1 LPEIASRIVARL
13 EIVNDK
19 LTLLPAA
26 PPHPGFA
33 VASHIQTLAASIA
46 SHINGDRDIN
56 TFRQAWTNITT
67 TKFCKRLTNM
77 KPSFNLK
84 TPGYKAPSIV
94 VDDDDDDSEPATP
107 TPVRVQVPIRSS
119 MTPKPSAAR
128 RNNNNIT
135 PSSSRKR
142 PAEDATPLRVK
153 SDPATPSF
161 TRKSL
166 TLETLR
172 FEYARGNTSG
182 VPGSINAKVTDRLIL
197 ESLNTWD
204 EALDGMLKEANHT
217 IAALINQSIDNALK
231 NLHLTDLYRRTK
243 EELAAF
249 LAGLMHKESD
259 KLHNILAC
267 EQEKAIV
274 THTNWNTLRNTR
286 LRDLQSQRNLQ
297 RVNEHFDTLE
307 AAAAASSTSKTKIT
321 PAEKRAEKAKDTA
334 WFSENLGA
342 DEYAVEIDCLAT
354 IMCYYENAAMCFVNA
369 AAKSIEYGVLRPLRS
384 DVANNLRD
392 GLNAGDPAVCAQL
405 LAEDP
410 ARERERIAL
419 ESEKEKL
426 GKAMVSVGEMQK

>member
-1 LPEIASRIVARL
+1 MPEIASRIAARL
-13 EIVNDK
+13 GIITDQ

-46 SHINGDRDIN
+46 SHINGDRDVN
-56 TFRQAWTNITT
+56 TFRLTWTKITT
-67 TKFCKRLTNM
+67 TKFCKRLTDM

-94 VDDDDDDSEPATP
+94 VDDDDDSEPATP
-107 TPVRVQVPIRSS
+107 TPIRVAIRSS
-119 MTPKPSAAR
+119 MTPKPSASR
-128 RNNNNIT
+128 RSDNIT

-142 PAEDATPLRVK
+142 PAEDATPRRVRA
-153 SDPATPSF
+153 DPVTPSF
-161 TRKSL
+161 TQKTL

-197 ESLNTWD
+197 ESLSNWND
-204 EALDGMLKEANHT
+204 ALNGTLKEANHT
-217 IAALINQSIDNALK
+217 ISQLIQQSIDNALK

-243 EELAAF
+243 EELVAF
-249 LAGLMHKESD
+249 LAGLMHTESD
-259 KLHNILAC
+259 KLHNLLAC

-274 THTNWNTLRNTR
+274 THSNWTTLRNAR
-286 LRDLQSQRNLQ
+286 LHDLQSQRSLQ
-297 RVNEHFDTLE
+297 RVNEHFDTFD
-307 AAAAASSTSKTKIT
+307 AALANTSSKAKPT
-321 PAEKRAEKAKDTA
+321 PAEKRAEKAKDTT
-334 WFSENLGA
+334 WLTQTLGA

-354 IMCYYENAAMCFVNA
+354 ILCYYENAAMCFVNA
-369 AAKSIEYGVLRPLRS
+369 AAKSIEHGVLRPLRS
-384 DVANNLRD
+384 DVAQTLCD

-419 ESEKEKL
+419 QGEKEKL
-426 GKAMVSVGEMQK
+426 EKAMVSVGELQN

>member
-1 LPEIASRIVARL
+1 MPEIASRIAARL
-13 EIVNDK
+13 EIVTDK

-46 SHINGDRDIN
+46 SHINGDRDVN
-56 TFRQAWTNITT
+56 TFRQAWTKITT
-67 TKFCKRLTNM
+67 TKFCKRLTDM
-77 KPSFNLK
+77 KPSFTVK

-94 VDDDDDDSEPATP
+94 LDDDDDSEPATP
-107 TPVRVQVPIRSS
+107 TPVRQVPIRTS
-119 MTPKPSAAR
+119 MTPKPSASR
-128 RNNNNIT
+128 RNDIT

-142 PAEDATPLRVK
+142 PAEDATPRRLK
-153 SDPATPSF
+153 TDPATPSF
-161 TRKSL
+161 TKQKTL

-197 ESLNTWD
+197 ESLTTWND
-204 EALDGMLKEANHT
+204 ALNSMLEEANHT

-243 EELAAF
+243 DELAAF
-249 LAGLMHKESD
+249 LASLMHAETD
-259 KLHNILAC
+259 KLRTLLAC
-267 EQEKAIV
+267 EQEKPLV
-274 THTNWNTLRNTR
+274 THTNWTALRNAR
-286 LRDLQSQRNLQ
+286 LRDLTSQRNLQ

-307 AAAAASSTSKTKIT
+307 AAAASTSSSKTKIT
-321 PAEKRAEKAKDTA
+321 PAGKRAEKANDAA
-334 WFSENLGA
+334 WLTQTLGV

-384 DVANNLRD
+384 DVANTLYG
-392 GLNAGDPAVCAQL
+392 GLDAGDPVACAQL

-410 ARERERIAL
+410 ARERERVGLQGEKGKL
-419 ESEKEKL
+419 E
-426 GKAMVSVGEMQK
+426 KAMVSVGVLQN

>member
-1 LPEIASRIVARL
+1 MPEIASRIAARL
-13 EIVNDK
+13 EIVTDK

-46 SHINGDRDIN
+46 SHINGDRDVN
-56 TFRQAWTNITT
+56 TFRQAWTKITT
-67 TKFCKRLTNM
+67 TKFCKRLTDM
-77 KPSFNLK
+77 KPSFTVK

-94 VDDDDDDSEPATP
+94 LDDDDDSEPATP
-107 TPVRVQVPIRSS
+107 TPVRQVPIRTS
-119 MTPKPSAAR
+119 MTPKPSASR
-128 RNNNNIT
+128 RNDIT

-142 PAEDATPLRVK
+142 PAEDATPRRFK
-153 SDPATPSF
+153 TDPATPSF
-161 TRKSL
+161 TKQKTL

-197 ESLNTWD
+197 ESLTTWND
-204 EALDGMLKEANHT
+204 ALDGMLKEANHT
-217 IAALINQSIDNALK
+217 IAALITQSIDNALK

-249 LAGLMHKESD
+249 LASLMHAETD
-259 KLHNILAC
+259 KLRNLLAC
-267 EQEKAIV
+267 EQEKALV
-274 THTNWNTLRNTR
+274 THTNWNALRNAR
-286 LRDLQSQRNLQ
+286 LRDLHSQRNLQ

-307 AAAAASSTSKTKIT
+307 AAAAAASSSSKTKTT
-321 PAEKRAEKAKDTA
+321 PADKRAEKANDAVWLTQT
-334 WFSENLGA
+334 LGA

-354 IMCYYENAAMCFVNA
+354 IMCYYENAAMCFVNS

-384 DVANNLRD
+384 EVANTLCE
-392 GLNAGDPAVCAQL
+392 GLDAGDPGACAQL

-410 ARERERIAL
+410 ARERERVGL
-419 ESEKEKL
+419 QGEKEKL
-426 GKAMVSVGEMQK
+426 EKAMVSVGELQN

>member
-1 LPEIASRIVARL
+1 MPEIAGRIAARL

-26 PPHPGFA
+26 PLHPGFA

-46 SHINGDRDIN
+46 SHINGDRDVN

-128 RNNNNIT
+128 RNNIT

-142 PAEDATPLRVK
+142 PAEDVTTLRVK
-153 SDPATPSF
+153 ADPGTPSF

-197 ESLNTWD
+197 ESLTTWN
-204 EALDGMLKEANHT
+204 EALDAMLKEANNT

-243 EELAAF
+243 EELSAF
-249 LAGLMHKESD
+249 LAALMHTESD
-259 KLHNILAC
+259 KSHNILAC

-274 THTNWNTLRNTR
+274 THTNWTTLRNAR

-297 RVNEHFDTLE
+297 RVNEHFDTFE
-307 AAAAASSTSKTKIT
+307 ATLSTSSKAKPT
-321 PAEKRAEKAKDTA
+321 PPEKRTEKANDSA
-334 WFSENLGA
+334 WLSQTLGA
-342 DEYAVEIDCLAT
+342 DEYATEIDCLAT

-369 AAKSIEYGVLRPLRS
+369 VAKSIEHGVLRPLRS
-384 DVANNLRD
+384 DVVHALCG
-392 GLNAGDPAVCAQL
+392 GLAADDPVVCAQL

-419 ESEKEKL
+419 LAEKEKL
-426 GKAMVSVGEMQK
+426 EKAMASVGELQN

>member
-1 LPEIASRIVARL
+1 LPEIASRIAARL
-13 EIVNDK
+13 GIITDQ

-46 SHINGDRDIN
+46 SHINGDRDVN
-56 TFRQAWTNITT
+56 TFRLTWTKITT
-67 TKFCKRLTNM
+67 TKFCKRLTDM

-94 VDDDDDDSEPATP
+94 VDDDDDSEPATP
-107 TPVRVQVPIRSS
+107 TPIRVAIRSS
-119 MTPKPSAAR
+119 MTPKPSASR
-128 RNNNNIT
+128 RSDNIT

-142 PAEDATPLRVK
+142 PAEDATPRRVK
-153 SDPATPSF
+153 ADPVTPSF
-161 TRKSL
+161 TQKTL

-197 ESLNTWD
+197 ESLSNWND
-204 EALDGMLKEANHT
+204 ALNGTLKEANHT
-217 IAALINQSIDNALK
+217 ISQLIQQSIDNALK

-243 EELAAF
+243 EELVAF
-249 LAGLMHKESD
+249 LAGLMHTESD
-259 KLHNILAC
+259 KLHNLLAC

-274 THTNWNTLRNTR
+274 THSNWTTLRNAR
-286 LRDLQSQRNLQ
+286 LHDLQSQRSLQ
-297 RVNEHFDTLE
+297 RVNEHFDTFD
-307 AAAAASSTSKTKIT
+307 AALANTSSKAKPT
-321 PAEKRAEKAKDTA
+321 PAEKRAEKAKDTT
-334 WFSENLGA
+334 WLTQTLGA

-354 IMCYYENAAMCFVNA
+354 ILCYYENAAMCFVNA
-369 AAKSIEYGVLRPLRS
+369 AAKSIEHGVLRPLRS
-384 DVANNLRD
+384 DVAQTLCD

-419 ESEKEKL
+419 QGEKEKL
-426 GKAMVSVGEMQK
+426 EKAMVSVGELQN

>member
-1 LPEIASRIVARL
+1 V
-13 EIVNDK
+13 
-19 LTLLPAA
+19 
-26 PPHPGFA
+26 
-33 VASHIQTLAASIA
+33 
-46 SHINGDRDIN
+46 N

-334 WFSENLGA
+334 WFTENLGA

>member
-1 LPEIASRIVARL
+1 MPEIAGRIAARL

-46 SHINGDRDIN
+46 SHINGDRDVN

-119 MTPKPSAAR
+119 VTPKPSAAR
-128 RNNNNIT
+128 RNNIT

-142 PAEDATPLRVK
+142 PAEDVTPLRVK
-153 SDPATPSF
+153 ADPGTPSF

-197 ESLNTWD
+197 ESLNTWN

-243 EELAAF
+243 EELSAF

-274 THTNWNTLRNTR
+274 THTNWNTLRNAR
-286 LRDLQSQRNLQ
+286 LRDLQFQRNLQ
-297 RVNEHFDTLE
+297 RVNEHFDALE
-307 AAAAASSTSKTKIT
+307 AAAASTSSKAKVT
-321 PAEKRAEKAKDTA
+321 PAEKRAEKAKDTT
-334 WFSENLGA
+334 WLTDNLGA

-384 DVANNLRD
+384 DVANNLCE
-392 GLNAGDPAVCAQL
+392 GLNAGDPVVCAQL

-410 ARERERIAL
+410 ARERERISL
-419 ESEKEKL
+419 QGEKEKL
-426 GKAMVSVGEMQK
+426 GKAMVSVGELQK